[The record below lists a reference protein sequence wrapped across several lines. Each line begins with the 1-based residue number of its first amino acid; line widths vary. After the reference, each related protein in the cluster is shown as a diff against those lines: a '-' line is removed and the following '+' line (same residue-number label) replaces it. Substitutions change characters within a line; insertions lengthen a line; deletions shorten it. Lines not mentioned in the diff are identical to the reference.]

1 MMRKLI
7 KSLVV
12 SKDLESHIDK
22 MPKEVGSLG
31 YDAWGFNS
39 DINKIGVALFK
50 KLYDHYFRVE
60 ADGLENIPK
69 DGPCLI
75 IANHSGQL
83 PLDGTLIGIAMEMNP
98 HSPRAPRAMIERFF
112 PTVPFLGNLLNSVGA
127 VIGDP
132 LNCAKML
139 ERGEAVIVF
148 PEGIRGSGKLYNKRY
163 QLQRFGNGFMHL
175 AMKYNAPI
183 IPVGVV
189 GCEET
194 IPAIA
199 NVKPLAKLLHV
210 PYVPIA
216 LPFIF
221 PAKVHLNF
229 GKPMHFNHDQ
239 NETGR
244 EITEQEV
251 TKQVEQVKS
260 AIRGL
265 INKGLAERKRIF

>member
-1 MMRKLI
+1 MMRKII
-7 KSLVV
+7 KRLVV
-12 SKDLESHIDK
+12 SKDLEKHINRI
-22 MPKEVGSLG
+22 PKTVGSLG

-50 KLYDHYFRVE
+50 TLYDHYFRVE
-60 ADGLENIPK
+60 TSGLENIPK

-75 IANHSGQL
+75 VANHSGQI
-83 PLDGTLIGIAMEMNP
+83 PLDGTLIGVAMEMNEYA
-98 HSPRAPRAMIERFF
+98 PRAPRAMIERFF
-112 PTVPFLGNLLNSVGA
+112 PTVPFIGNFLNSVGA

-148 PEGIRGSGKLYNKRY
+148 PEGIRGSGKIYNKRY
-163 QLQRFGNGFMHL
+163 QLQKFGNGFMHL
-175 AMKYNAPI
+175 AMKYNAPV

-199 NVKPLAKLLHV
+199 NLKSVARFLRI

-229 GKPMHFNHDQ
+229 GKPLSFEGHA
-239 NETGR
+239 
-244 EITEQEV
+244 EIAEQEV
-251 TKQVEQVKS
+251 TQRVETVKTD
-260 AIRGL
+260 IRSL
-265 INKGLAERKRIF
+265 VNKGLAERKRIF

>member
-1 MMRKLI
+1 MRKLI

-50 KLYDHYFRVE
+50 KLYDHYFRVD

-194 IPAIA
+194 IPAVA
-199 NVKPLAKLLHV
+199 NVKPLAKLLGV

-229 GKPMHFNHDQ
+229 GKPMHFKNQ
-239 NETGR
+239 AEEAGR

-260 AIRGL
+260 AIRSL

>member
-1 MMRKLI
+1 MRKLI

-39 DINKIGVALFK
+39 DINKIGVAVFK
-50 KLYDHYFRVE
+50 TIYDHYFRVE
-60 ADGLENIPK
+60 ASGLENIPK

-75 IANHSGQL
+75 ISNHSGQL
-83 PLDGTLIGIAMEMNP
+83 PLDGTLIGIAMEMNKEA
-98 HSPRAPRAMIERFF
+98 PRAPRAMIERFF

-148 PEGIRGSGKLYNKRY
+148 PEGIRGSGKPYNKRY

-175 AMKYNAPI
+175 AMKHNAPI

-194 IPAIA
+194 IPALA
-199 NVKPLAKLLHV
+199 NVKPLAKLLGV

-229 GKPMHFNHDQ
+229 GKPMHFDA
-239 NETGR
+239 TPTKPGT

-251 TKQVEQVKS
+251 TQRVELVKN

>member
-39 DINKIGVALFK
+39 DINKIGVAVFK
-50 KLYDHYFRVE
+50 TIYDHYFRVE
-60 ADGLENIPK
+60 ASGLENIPK

-75 IANHSGQL
+75 ISNHSGQL
-83 PLDGTLIGIAMEMNP
+83 PLDGTLIGIAMEMNKEA
-98 HSPRAPRAMIERFF
+98 PRAPRAMIERFF

-148 PEGIRGSGKLYNKRY
+148 PEGIRGSGKPYNKRY

-175 AMKYNAPI
+175 AMKHNAPI

-194 IPAIA
+194 IPALA
-199 NVKPLAKLLHV
+199 NVKPLAKLLGV

-229 GKPMHFNHDQ
+229 GKPMHFDA
-239 NETGR
+239 TPTKPGT

-251 TKQVEQVKS
+251 TQRVELVKN